1 MSTSDAS
8 VSQPGTISASG
19 PPAPTCFTTASPG
32 AITLG
37 SDSRAL
43 VAAPKPPIPSRW
55 ASSQTMIITPA
66 NSTMPRMKSVM
77 ATAK

>member
-1 MSTSDAS
+1 MSTSAAS
-8 VSQPGTISASG
+8 VSQPGSASPN
-19 PPAPTCFTTASPG
+19 PPTPTCFTAARPG
-32 AITLG
+32 AMTCG
-37 SDSRAL
+37 SESSAL
-43 VAAPKPPIPSRW
+43 VAAPNPPMPGRC